1 MKRIAIILLSICTLG
16 SAFCRAESAAIT
28 HDFNVMNKAG
38 TLTYLSDYKIG
49 VTNEVTYTCM
59 GKGVFTNVAGTG
71 GFIIGIKLS
80 KNDSV
85 QTSPAIANLKR
96 LQLLHNKG
104 SVPSGVKIYTST
116 DNSTW
121 TDISSSAICS
131 KSDIDVPITKGDY
144 YIKVVNKTGA
154 DINFLSFS
162 YIYDPCHCL
171 RVVSE

>member
-28 HDFNVMNKAG
+28 HDFDKMNSAR
-38 TLTYLSDYKIG
+38 TLTYLNDYKIG

-59 GKGVFTNVAGTG
+59 GKGVFTNVG
-71 GFIIGIKLS
+71 GFIIGIQLS
-80 KNDSV
+80 NNDSV

-154 DINFLSFS
+154 VINFLSFS
-162 YIYDPCHCL
+162 YTYDPCHCL

>member
-1 MKRIAIILLSICTLG
+1 MKRIATILLSICTLG

-28 HDFNVMNKAG
+28 HDFHEMYYSAG
-38 TLTYLSDYKIG
+38 TLTFLSDNKVG
-49 VTNEVTYTCM
+49 VTSEVTYTCM
-59 GKGVFTNVAGTG
+59 GNGEFTNVADKGV
-71 GFIIGIKLS
+71 IIGIKLS
-80 KNDSV
+80 NNDSV
-85 QTSPAIANLKR
+85 QTSPAVENLKR

-131 KSDIDVPITKGDY
+131 KSDIDVPITKGNY
-144 YIKVVNKTGA
+144 YVKVVNKTGA
-154 DINFLSFS
+154 VINFLSFS

>member
-28 HDFNVMNKAG
+28 HDFHEMNSAG
-38 TLTYLSDYKIG
+38 TLTFLSDNKVG
-49 VTNEVTYTCM
+49 VTDKVTYTCM
-59 GKGVFTNVAGTG
+59 GSGVFTNVDDKGV
-71 GFIIGIKLS
+71 IIGIRLS
-80 KNDSV
+80 NNDSV
-85 QTSPAIANLKR
+85 QTSPAVENLKR

-104 SVPSGVKIYTST
+104 SVPSGVKIYTSM

-154 DINFLSFS
+154 VLNLLSFS
-162 YIYDPCHCL
+162 YTYDPCHCL

>member
-28 HDFNVMNKAG
+28 HDFDKMNSAG
-38 TLTYLSDYKIG
+38 TLTFLSDNKVG
-49 VTNEVTYTCM
+49 VTDKVTYTCM
-59 GKGVFTNVAGTG
+59 GKGEFTNVADKGV
-71 GFIIGIKLS
+71 IIGIKLS
-80 KNDSV
+80 PNDSV
-85 QTSPAIANLKR
+85 QTSPAVENLKR

-154 DINFLSFS
+154 VINFLSFS